1 MIVCPSCRTV
11 NEEDLP
17 FCAKCGRTLE
27 PGPVMLAPRRT
38 DLAERVQLELKAP
51 PKRSKWKPVVVLG
64 TMGLMLIGG
73 GAFFLFRPDPCKGT
87 NFTSDTFGYCL
98 SVPEGWVAQ
107 PARFGT
113 SATLDQFAPPRATA
127 TVIVDAA
134 DLTDAAQLDQW
145 AAFVRQKDQDA
156 GLIPGRPTD
165 LTLDGVAAQQWD
177 VSVTSDSGA
186 GYTMREVVVVRDD
199 VGWRVTLS
207 DSSDGFASSA
217 GTLKLMLESWRFR

>member
-11 NEEDLP
+11 NDEELT
-17 FCAKCGRTLE
+17 FCTKCGRSLE

-38 DLAERVQLELKAP
+38 DLAERTPIELKAP
-51 PKRSKWKPVVVLG
+51 PKRSKWRPVMILG
-64 TMGLMLIGG
+64 TMGLMVIGG
-73 GAFFLFRPDPCKGT
+73 AAFLMLKPNPCKGT
-87 NFTSDTFGYCL
+87 NFTSDNFGYCL

-107 PARFGT
+107 PARFGS
-113 SATLDQFAPPRATA
+113 SATLDQFAPPRAGA

-134 DLTDAAQLDQW
+134 DLTSEAQLEQW

-156 GLIPGRPTD
+156 GLIPGPPSD
-165 LTLDGVAAQQWD
+165 LSLDGADAQQWD

-186 GYTMREVVVVRDD
+186 QYTMREVVVVHDG

-207 DSSDGFASSA
+207 DRSDGFASSA
-217 GTLKLMLESWRFR
+217 STLQLMLLSWRFR

>member
-11 NEEDLP
+11 NEEDLA
-17 FCAKCGRTLE
+17 FCAKCGRSLE
-27 PGPVMLAPRRT
+27 PGPVQLAPRRT
-38 DLAERVQLELKAP
+38 DLAERVPMELKAP

-156 GLIPGRPTD
+156 GLIPGPPTD